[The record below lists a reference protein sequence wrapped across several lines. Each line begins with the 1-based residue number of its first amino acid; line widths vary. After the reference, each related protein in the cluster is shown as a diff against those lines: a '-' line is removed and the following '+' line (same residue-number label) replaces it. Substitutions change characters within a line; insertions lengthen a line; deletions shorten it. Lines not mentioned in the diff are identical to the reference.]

1 MKPPKFL
8 IRGFRSPHEAIVASL
23 GNLERE
29 TLNEVWRLKEA
40 SVRQI
45 AESFGEKFAY
55 TTVMTTLDRLYKKGF
70 LKRQKLGKAFLYSPR
85 LTAEELERSMTETVI
100 ETLLNAGTEKMEP
113 VLACIVDAVSE
124 RDRELLDEL
133 ERLVREKQIELQ
145 GKN

>member
-1 MKPPKFL
+1 MKVPKFL
-8 IRGFRSPHEAIVASL
+8 IRGFRSPKEAVAASL
-23 GNLERE
+23 GNLERK

-45 AESFGEKFAY
+45 VESFEDRFAY

-70 LKRQKLGKAFLYSPR
+70 LTREKSGKAFLYSPR
-85 LTAEELERSMTETVI
+85 LSEEELERSMTETAI
-100 ETLLNAGTEKMEP
+100 ETLLNAGTEKIEP

-133 ERLVREKQIELQ
+133 ERLVQAKRAELQ
-145 GKN
+145 NKS